1 MTPPL
6 NFLFRQRRQTAPAET
21 ALTIG
26 AQTVPIRFVRNPRA
40 RRYILR
46 LRPDGSV
53 RATIPRT
60 GSVREA
66 RAFAERNT
74 DWIAAQLQRRTQP
87 APAPHP
93 WQPGRAILYRGTP
106 VLLTVEA
113 HPDGPRARF
122 ADQVVPAP
130 DTVNL
135 HTAIERHLWNLA
147 WTELPA
153 RTIEL
158 SATHG
163 LVVTCIR
170 VRNQRTRWGSCS
182 RRGVVSLNWRL
193 VQTPDYV
200 RDYVILHELMH
211 LREMNHSARFW
222 DQVGQ
227 ACPRHAEARAW
238 LRTQRGLLRA

>member
-6 NFLFRQRRQTAPAET
+6 DFLFRQRRRAGPVEA

-26 AQTVPIRFVRNPRA
+26 AQTIPIHFVHNHRA

-74 DWIAAQLQRRTQP
+74 AWIASQLQRRDL
-87 APAPHP
+87 PAPHR
-93 WQPGRAILYRGTP
+93 WQPGNTILYRGAP

-113 HPDGPRARF
+113 HSDGPRARF

-130 DTVNL
+130 DTINL
-135 HTAIERHLWNLA
+135 HPSIERHLWSLA
-147 WTELPA
+147 QTELPA
-153 RTIEL
+153 RTMEL
-158 SATHG
+158 SAAHG
-163 LVVTCIR
+163 LAVTR
-170 VRNQRTRWGSCS
+170 VSVRNQRSRWGSCS
-182 RRGVVSLNWRL
+182 RRGTVSLNWRL
-193 VQTPDYV
+193 VQTPDFV

-211 LREMNHSARFW
+211 LREMNHSPRFW
-222 DQVGQ
+222 EQVGR

-238 LRTQRGLLRA
+238 LRTQRGLLRS